1 MGSHFHR
8 DPSHEHLLGHVAL
21 DVNTRL
27 GVLGQL
33 DAEPLLNLLKDLLV
47 LLRADEADCHT
58 LGTETTG
65 TTDTVEVAVGI
76 GGQVVVDGQVD
87 TLNVDTTTED
97 VSGDADTLLEVL
109 ELLVALDTLLLA
121 DTGVHGDGGEVALAE
136 ELVELSASEGRLDK
150 DDDLVVL
157 KLVKKVVEFAVLLG
171 LSKLDVVLLETVKG
185 EFRLL
190 LLDVL
195 AGVSHEFPA
204 DRKNLL
210 RKRGGE
216 HHDLLL
222 GGCNTEDLLHIAAHV
237 WWYC

>member
-1 MGSHFHR
+1 MGSHVHR
-8 DPSHEHLLGHVAL
+8 DPSHAHLLGHVAL
-21 DVNTRL
+21 DVNALL

-33 DAEPLLNLLKDLLV
+33 DAEPLLNLLENLLV
-47 LLRADEADCHT
+47 LLRADEADSHT
-58 LGTETTG
+58 LSTETTG

-87 TLNVDTTTED
+87 TLNVNTTTKD
-97 VSGDADTLLEVL
+97 VGGDTDTLLELL

-121 DTGVHGDGGEVALAE
+121 DTGVHSDRGEVALAE
-136 ELVELSASEGRLDK
+136 KLVKLGATEGGLDE

-157 KLVKKVVEFAVLLG
+157 QFIKEIVEFAVLLG

-185 EFRLL
+185 ELRLL

-210 RKRGGE
+210 REGGGE

-222 GGCNTEDLLHIAAHV
+222 GWGDTEDLLDVAAHV
-237 WWYC
+237 

>member
-1 MGSHFHR
+1 MGSHVHR
-8 DPSHEHLLGHVAL
+8 DPSHAHLLGHVAL
-21 DVNTRL
+21 DIDTLL

-33 DAEPLLNLLKDLLV
+33 NAEPLLNLLENLLV
-47 LLRADEADCHT
+47 LLRADEADGHT

-65 TTDTVEVAVGI
+65 TTNTVKVAVGI
-76 GGQVVVDGQVD
+76 GRQVVVDGQVD
-87 TLNVDTTTED
+87 TLNVDTATED
-97 VSGDADTLLEVL
+97 VGRDTDTLLEFL

-121 DTGVHGDGGEVALAE
+121 DTGVHGNRGEVALAE
-136 ELVELSASEGRLDK
+136 KLVELGATKGGLDE

-157 KLVKKVVEFAVLLG
+157 QLIKEVVEFAVLLG

-195 AGVSHEFPA
+195 AGVAHEFPA
-204 DRKNLL
+204 DRKNFL
-210 RKRGGE
+210 RKGGGE

-222 GGCNTEDLLHIAAHV
+222 SGSDTEDFLHVAAHV
-237 WWYC
+237 WYCC

>member
-1 MGSHFHR
+1 V
-8 DPSHEHLLGHVAL
+8 HLLGHVAL
-21 DVNTRL
+21 DIDTRL

-33 DAEPLLNLLKDLLV
+33 DAEPLLNLSKDLLV
-47 LLRADEADCHT
+47 LLGADEADRHT

-87 TLNVDTTTED
+87 TLNIDTTTKD
-97 VSGDADTLLEVL
+97 VSGDANALLEVL

-121 DTGVHGDGGEVALAE
+121 DTGVHSDGGEVALAE
-136 ELVELSASEGRLDK
+136 ELVELSAAEGRLDK
-150 DDDLVVL
+150 DDDLVVFQ
-157 KLVKKVVEFAVLLG
+157 LVKKVVEFAVLLG
-171 LSKLDVVLLETVKG
+171 LSKLDIVLLKTVKS
-185 EFRLL
+185 ELRLL

-210 RKRGGE
+210 RKSGGE

-222 GGCNTEDLLHIAAHV
+222 SGCDTEDFLHIAAHI
-237 WWYC
+237 WWHR